1 MVVKAREGK
10 YPPADALA
18 ELLYH
23 WMRTFPGVL
32 IGKPEVDELYPYIV
46 DKWRE
51 GWSLLEI
58 AQTAC
63 SCDGRKIS
71 PSPAALRAV
80 PRKLVKPPEGAQPGV
95 TFGSNEITDVAS
107 VLRLRVRAQVAELE
121 ATRVMSE
128 VQIIDERLKVAMGQA
143 KERLVEQKK
152 QRLAQHTAK
161 LEVARGLKRQIEQL
175 EETGKVRVKR
185 SATKAAPSTAQPSP
199 KVAKSPKAAKSPK
212 SRKAAKSPTP
222 KKAPTA
228 PSPQPRVAAA
238 KPEDADADIEDA
250 IADIYK
256 DE

>member
-1 MVVKAREGK
+1 MVVKVREGK
-10 YPPADALA
+10 YPPPDALA

-23 WMRTFPGVL
+23 WMRTFPGVA
-32 IGKPEVDELYPYIV
+32 IGQPEVDELYPYIV
-46 DKWRE
+46 QKWRE

-71 PSPAALRAV
+71 PSPAAIRVV
-80 PRKLVKPPEGAQPGV
+80 PRKLVKPPEGAKPGV
-95 TFGSNEITDVAS
+95 PFGADEVRDVAS
-107 VLRLRVRAQVAELE
+107 VIRLRVKAQVAELE
-121 ATRVMSE
+121 ATGIMSA
-128 VQIIDERLKVAMGQA
+128 VQILDQRLRVATGQA
-143 KERLVEQKK
+143 KERLIEQKK
-152 QRLAQHTAK
+152 QRLMQHAAK
-161 LEVARGLKRQIEQL
+161 LEVAHGLKRQIEQL
-175 EETGKVRVKR
+175 EQTGKVRAKR

-199 KVAKSPKAAKSPK
+199 KVAKSPKSPKSPK
-212 SRKAAKSPTP
+212 AAKAAKSPTP

-238 KPEDADADIEDA
+238 KPADADADIEDA